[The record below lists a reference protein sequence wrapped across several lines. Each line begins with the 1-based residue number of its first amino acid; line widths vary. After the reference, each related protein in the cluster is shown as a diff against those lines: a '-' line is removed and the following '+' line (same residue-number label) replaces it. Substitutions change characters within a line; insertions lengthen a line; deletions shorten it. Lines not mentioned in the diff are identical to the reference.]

1 MTTETARSNEIS
13 GHGQKY
19 GRLKEQAISALMSC
33 STIEAAADQVGVDKS
48 TLYRWMDRDDFQ
60 REYKRARREALT
72 RSIAR
77 LQKASTE
84 AVQTLQEVMNDTD
97 AKDSTRV
104 RAAEKVMK
112 FAIEAAEI
120 EDMQER
126 LDALEDVLISRG
138 DDDET

>member
-1 MTTETARSNEIS
+1 
-13 GHGQKY
+13 
-19 GRLKEQAISALMSC
+19 
-33 STIEAAADQVGVDKS
+33 
-48 TLYRWMDRDDFQ
+48 
-60 REYKRARREALT
+60 
-72 RSIAR
+72 
-77 LQKASTE
+77 
-84 AVQTLQEVMNDTD
+84 MNDTD

>member
-1 MTTETARSNEIS
+1 MTTETSRSNGYT

-19 GRLKEQAISALMSC
+19 GRLKEQAISALMTSP
-33 STIEAAADQVGVDKS
+33 TIEAAADQVEVDKS
-48 TLYRWMDRDDFQ
+48 TLYRWLDRDDFQ
-60 REYKRARREALT
+60 RDYKRARREALT

-84 AVQTLQEVMNDTD
+84 AVETLQEVMNDTD